1 MAFGSSSGDV
11 DFSIDVDVVQSLA
24 ADMDATVED
33 LAQAAMAAAD
43 SVEAWGKGQLR
54 ADTRGPL
61 GDKVA
66 NAWRSK
72 VWPNRSGQASLSPSI
87 GWWSNAPHIIQAF
100 SEGLTIRSGQG
111 LWLII
116 PTENAPQTG
125 KTFGERGRLKR
136 GRGHALTEA
145 ERRFGRL
152 RFVPV
157 KGRQLGLL
165 VADKVRAR
173 TGQRRHNAHTR
184 YTAASPTAIK
194 RGNYEDGVVMFIMV
208 PAATMP
214 KSIDPQAIADAIGRE
229 GLARFARAFQD
240 ITQRRFG
247 PAE

>member
-1 MAFGSSSGDV
+1 M
-11 DFSIDVDVVQSLA
+11 
-24 ADMDATVED
+24 
-33 LAQAAMAAAD
+33 
-43 SVEAWGKGQLR
+43 
-54 ADTRGPL
+54 
-61 GDKVA
+61 
-66 NAWRSK
+66 
-72 VWPNRSGQASLSPSI
+72 
-87 GWWSNAPHIIQAF
+87 
-100 SEGLTIRSGQG
+100 
-111 LWLII
+111 
-116 PTENAPQTG
+116 
-125 KTFGERGRLKR
+125 
-136 GRGHALTEA
+136 
-145 ERRFGRL
+145 
-152 RFVPV
+152 PV

>member
-43 SVEAWGKGQLR
+43 SVETWGKGQLR

-100 SEGLTIRSGQG
+100 SEGLTIRAGEG
-111 LWLII
+111 KYILI
-116 PTENAPQTG
+116 PTENAPQAG
-125 KTFGERGRLKR
+125 YGFGQSGRLRKAR
-136 GRGHALTEA
+136 AYALTMA
-145 ERRFGRL
+145 EKRFGRL
-152 RFVPV
+152 RYVKV
-157 KGRQLGLL
+157 KGRDL
-165 VADKVRAR
+165 VLVMADNVQKNKRGYGRASAR
-173 TGQRRHNAHTR
+173 TINARRQEN
-184 YTAASPTAIK
+184 
-194 RGNYEDGVVMFIMV
+194 GVVMFIMV
-208 PAATMP
+208 PAVTMP
-214 KSIDPQAIADAIGRE
+214 KSINPQAIADAIGRE
-229 GLARFARAFQD
+229 GLARFARAFQE